1 MGIVHTVVTVSE
13 PRRGTEG
20 ARSKS
25 HEDAVSPCQRSIAK
39 MRLSVWPGGWRR
51 ARGRSPSPAWPPG
64 RAPSLGRQVCYLTG
78 LPAAAMQARCHP
90 LSPYPSYP
98 LDRMQALQAHVGAR
112 AWFRARYGQ
121 KKRQVSHCRIF
132 MQLQLQGMHSFV
144 LSPEL

>member
-1 MGIVHTVVTVSE
+1 MGIVHTVVTVAE

-20 ARSKS
+20 ERSKS

-64 RAPSLGRQVCYLTG
+64 RAGSKSRKTSMLPDRFAGGGDAGPLPST
-78 LPAAAMQARCHP
+78 
-90 LSPYPSYP
+90 LSISELSSGPYESPP
-98 LDRMQALQAHVGAR
+98 GGAR

>member
-1 MGIVHTVVTVSE
+1 MGIVHTVVTVAE

-64 RAPSLGRQVCYLTG
+64 RAGSKSRKTSMLPDRFAGGGDAGPLPSTLSISELSSGPYASPPGPCRGPGLVPGPVWPKKKTG
-78 LPAAAMQARCHP
+78 VALSHFHAVAAPGNA
-90 LSPYPSYP
+90 
-98 LDRMQALQAHVGAR
+98 
-112 AWFRARYGQ
+112 
-121 KKRQVSHCRIF
+121 
-132 MQLQLQGMHSFV
+132 
-144 LSPEL
+144 